1 LHRIAYFKEKDVARM
16 DENNDQ
22 QKNRPD
28 LTNYDYVWG
37 SDQDQYLES
46 DSRDDDSEEQE
57 DDQVQ

>member
-1 LHRIAYFKEKDVARM
+1 M

-37 SDQDQYLES
+37 SDQDQYLQS
-46 DSRDDDSEEQE
+46 DSRDDDSGEHE